1 MRKSEPGVVVSA
13 VVSPDLARQVR
24 LLAERGNRSISREIH
39 AAIKQHVQLQQQG
52 TTVR

>member
-1 MRKSEPGVVVSA
+1 MEKSEPGVVVSA

-24 LLAERGNRSISREIH
+24 ALAEAGNRSVSREIT
-39 AAIKQHVQLQQQG
+39 AAIREHVEAQQQG